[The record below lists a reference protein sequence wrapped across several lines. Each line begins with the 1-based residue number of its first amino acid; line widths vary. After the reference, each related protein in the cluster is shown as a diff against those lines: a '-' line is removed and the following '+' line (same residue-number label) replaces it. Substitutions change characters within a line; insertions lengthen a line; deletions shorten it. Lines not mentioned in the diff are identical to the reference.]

1 LAQRLAQIATEIS
14 RTGTYT
20 LTTDELHFGVKNA
33 WRNASRCIGRIQW
46 NKLELQDARHV
57 RNTKEMFE
65 ALCKHIQYAT
75 NNGNIRFN
83 FKFDLLFHKSIFPN
97 NKIKISVI

>member
-1 LAQRLAQIATEIS
+1 LAQRLTEITLELE

-20 LTTDELHFGVKNA
+20 LTTDELLFGSKTA

-57 RNTKEMFE
+57 RNTKEMFD
-65 ALCKHIQYAT
+65 ALCKHIDYAT
-75 NNGNIRFN
+75 NGGNIRFD
-83 FKFDLLFHKSIFPN
+83 FKF
-97 NKIKISVI
+97 